1 MIVSYEH
8 NFIFVHIFR
17 TAGRSFTKAL
27 KQKGLEE
34 IPGQTHRHHTA
45 LEIKALVG
53 DECWNESFTF
63 AVIRNPWERLL
74 SQYLYHNQTIRQ
86 FKARHGQ
93 KPTKVARRTQRNMRK
108 FRNFD
113 AFIHWFAMKEEVN
126 EWTRHKLTQSEFLF
140 DDSGEQ
146 LVDYIM
152 RFENLE
158 PDTRVLEEKLGFEI
172 DLPFINYQPH
182 RHYSEYYT
190 DETRDIVADVC
201 RHEIEQFGYT
211 WSTQP
216 PSIDV
221 DGVCA

>member
-1 MIVSYEH
+1 MIVSHKH

-27 KQKGLEE
+27 MQFGEQE

-45 LEIKALVG
+45 AEIRDLVG
-53 DECWNESFTF
+53 PEFWEQSFTF

-74 SQYLYHNQTIRQ
+74 SQYLYHIQTVRE
-86 FKARHGQ
+86 FKSRHGQ
-93 KPTKVARRTQRNMRK
+93 KPTKVARRTQKNMRR

-113 AFIHWFAMKEEVN
+113 AFIHWFAVKEELN

-140 DDSGEQ
+140 EDSGEQ
-146 LVDYIM
+146 LVDHIM

-158 PDTRVLEEKLGFEI
+158 SDMKVLEEKLALDI
-172 DLPFINYQPH
+172 DLPFINHQPH

-190 DETRDIVADVC
+190 DGTRSIVADVC
-201 RHEIEQFGYT
+201 RHEIDRFCYT
-211 WSTQP
+211 FST
-216 PSIDV
+216 
-221 DGVCA
+221 